1 MASLLGLQPQYEAD
15 MTAFEMRHA
24 CAETNK
30 IHFTCIHKPAVP
42 RGIGT
47 LGHMMSP
54 AQQRN
59 AIIFSKQ
66 KCWSNAVSGNT
77 FNLLAD
83 LSSFLKKIPLFDLL
97 L

>member
-1 MASLLGLQPQYEAD
+1 MASLLRLQPQYKAD
-15 MTAFEMRHA
+15 VTAFEMRHA
-24 CAETNK
+24 CVENK
-30 IHFTCIHKPAVP
+30 THFTCIHKPAVP
-42 RGIGT
+42 RGTGT

-66 KCWSNAVSGNT
+66 KCWSTAVSGNT